1 MRPPQSNYWVTTT
14 DKTTVYTCPSETTAI
29 IKSIRVSEDSGNN
42 DTIAAKSYT
51 KLMKHPGILKLGT
64 MILTGLQK
72 PFLKGGVIS
81 SVPIPPL
88 SIWTRSRDLPKLPD
102 KTFHQIWKDGLKDNQ
117 DNNG

>member
-1 MRPPQSNYWVTTT
+1 MLLNLREESVQP
-14 DKTTVYTCPSETTAI
+14 KTNANSTS
-29 IKSIRVSEDSGNN
+29 KFSED
-42 DTIAAKSYT
+42 IAAKSYT

-102 KTFHQIWKDGLKDNQ
+102 KTFHQIWKDSLKDNQ